1 MRIPTFPPE
10 LPRPQVSGFRRQ
22 RSDPRRRRTFDAGPP
37 KFARRYSA
45 VPVTFS
51 LSMRLHA
58 WQVALFDRFYVEDCA
73 DGSLPFYMPDY
84 TVDGLPLRDLR
95 LPTDVLILEIMRDGQ
110 TIVPH
115 GFSNVRVGDEI
126 TVIGSPN
133 SLTKVMLKLSS

>member
-1 MRIPTFPPE
+1 MSIPTFPPE

-58 WQVALFDRFYVEDCA
+58 WQIALFDRFYVEDCA

-84 TVDGLPLRDLR
+84 TVDGLPLLDEAGAVLTDEAGVPLLCSKIMLCLWGETPPEFGDPKITRQTVTFSVVE
-95 LPTDVLILEIMRDGQ
+95 LP
-110 TIVPH
+110 
-115 GFSNVRVGDEI
+115 
-126 TVIGSPN
+126 
-133 SLTKVMLKLSS
+133 

>member
-1 MRIPTFPPE
+1 MSIPTFPPE

-73 DGSLPFYMPDY
+73 DGSLPFYVPDY
-84 TVDGLPLRDLR
+84 TVDGLPLLDETGAML
-95 LPTDVLILEIMRDGQ
+95 TDEAG
-110 TIVPH
+110 VP
-115 GFSNVRVGDEI
+115 
-126 TVIGSPN
+126 
-133 SLTKVMLKLSS
+133 LLSSKIMLCLWGETPPEFGDPKITRQTVTFSVVELP